1 MIMIIKRIEVF
12 KGKLELVKVFRISYG
27 EWESVDT
34 IFVKTELDDGSVGWG
49 EAPPA
54 PEITGDT
61 VETIVGSIRYLS
73 QLLKGADVSDIKSI
87 DRLLREKLKG
97 NSAAINGLINS
108 IVDAM
113 SKSMRLPPM
122 RVLGFG
128 SPTSEVITDITVG
141 LDKPDVMASDAVS
154 WVEKGFRTLKVK
166 LGGHDGLDVERV
178 KRIRDAVGTN
188 IRIRVDAN
196 QGWSPKEA
204 VRISKSLERYDV
216 EMIEQPVKAWD
227 LEGLKYVKERSE
239 IPIVAD
245 EAVHNSND
253 LKLLLML
260 DAIDGINIKLSKAG
274 GLVEATRMIE
284 IARSFGKELMI
295 GCMIESSLGM
305 AIGSHLV
312 ASTGA
317 FRYVDLDSDITL
329 KSQPILRPLR
339 RSADRIV
346 VESGPGFG
354 IEPDESRLEKL
365 LTINL

>member
-1 MIMIIKRIEVF
+1 MRIERVEVF

-34 IFVKTELDDGSVGWG
+34 VFIKTELDDGSIGWG

-61 VETIVGSIRYLS
+61 VETIVGSVKYLS
-73 QLLKGADVSDIKSI
+73 QLLKGIEINDIKGI
-87 DRLLREKLKG
+87 DKLFREKLKG

-108 IVDAM
+108 IIDAM
-113 SKSMRLPPM
+113 SKSLRLSPL

-128 SPTSEVITDITVG
+128 DPINEVVTDITVG
-141 LDKPDVMASDAVS
+141 LDKPDAMVDDAVS

-178 KRIRDAVGTN
+178 KRIRDAVGSD

-227 LEGLKYVKERSE
+227 LEGLKYVKERSG

-253 LKLLLML
+253 LKLLLMF
-260 DAIDGINIKLSKAG
+260 DAVDGINVKLSKAG
-274 GLVEATRMIE
+274 GLVEATRMVE
-284 IARSFGKELMI
+284 IAKTFGKELMI

-317 FRYVDLDSDITL
+317 FKYIDLDSDITL
-329 KSQPILRPLR
+329 KSQPVLKPLK
-339 RSADRIV
+339 RSADRIII
-346 VESGPGFG
+346 ESRPGFG
-354 IEPDESRLEKL
+354 VEPDENKLEKV
-365 LTINL
+365 LTLNL